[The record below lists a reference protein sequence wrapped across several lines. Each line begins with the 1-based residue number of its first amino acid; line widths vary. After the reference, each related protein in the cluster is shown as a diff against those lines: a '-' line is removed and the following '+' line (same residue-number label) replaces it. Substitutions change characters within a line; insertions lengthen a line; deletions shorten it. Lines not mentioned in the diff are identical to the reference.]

1 MNLYLGIDFGTSGVR
16 AIVID
21 SDFTIKSE
29 FQYNFNDDITNLSN
43 IWQTA
48 LFHVLN
54 QINSDLK
61 IHIKAICIN
70 GTSSTVLLCDRF
82 GNPITSPLMYNDL
95 HGVDVMDKIRAIA
108 PPKHTVLSPTS
119 SLAKLFFWL
128 TQFTPPRLWESGLG
142 GEGYFLHQADW
153 LGFLLHGK
161 IGITDYHNALKLGY
175 DVENL
180 CYPEWL
186 TNLPFFSI
194 LPKVIKPGE
203 IIREILPDIAEK
215 LGFKK
220 DCVICAGTTDSMAAF
235 IASGANL
242 PGESVTSLGSTLVI
256 KLLSKTRIEN
266 ADYGIYSHKLGDLW
280 LIGGAS
286 NTGGCVLRKYFTDE
300 ELVKFSQQINP
311 EIATGLDY
319 YPLIKPGER
328 FPINDAN
335 LPPKLL
341 PYPENK
347 VKFLQGILESIGKIE
362 AKGYELLEELGGSKL
377 TKVYTAGGGSKNQN
391 WAKIREKYLK
401 VPILRSKYPEAA
413 YGSALLSL
421 DNFS

>member
-21 SDFTIKSE
+21 SDCTIKSE
-29 FQYNFNDDITNLSN
+29 LQYAFNDDFSDLAKS
-43 IWQTA
+43 WQTA
-48 LFHVLN
+48 LFDVLN

-61 IHIKAICIN
+61 KHIKAICIN
-70 GTSSTVLLCDRF
+70 GTSATVLLCDRS
-82 GNPITSPLMYNDL
+82 GNPITSPLMYNDT

-108 PPKHTVLSPTS
+108 PPQHTVLSPTS
-119 SLAKLFFWL
+119 SLAKLFFWQSKYDKL
-128 TQFTPPRLWESGLG
+128 TEY
-142 GEGYFLHQADW
+142 YFLHQADW
-153 LGFLLHGK
+153 LGYLLHGQ

-186 TNLPFFSI
+186 TNLPFFDI

-203 IIREILPDIAEK
+203 IIGEILPEIAEN

-220 DCVICAGTTDSMAAF
+220 DCVICAGTTDSIAAF

-256 KLLSKTRIEN
+256 KLLSKTRVEN

-300 ELVKFSQQINP
+300 ELVKLSQEINP
-311 EIATGLDY
+311 EIETGLEY

-335 LPPKLL
+335 LPPKIL
-341 PYPENK
+341 PYPDSK
-347 VKFLQGILESIGKIE
+347 VIFLQGILESIGKIE
-362 AKGYELLEELGGSKL
+362 AKGYKLLEELGGSKL
-377 TKVYTAGGGSKNQN
+377 TKVYTAGGGAKNEN

-401 VPILRSKYPEAA
+401 VPIVRSKYPEAA
-413 YGSALLSL
+413 YGSALLSY
-421 DNFS
+421 DNFC